1 MLARLDVLMG
11 GRVAEELIFGP
22 DQVTSGASSDIMQAT
37 RLARA
42 MVMQWGMSE
51 EVGVVFH
58 KNESS
63 SEQLAVIDREV
74 KKILSAS
81 YERATKLLQV
91 HRKELDSIARALV
104 DHETL
109 SGAEI
114 REIISGNSLKKP
126 PLSRSPKKPDTL
138 SK

>member
-11 GRVAEELIFGP
+11 GRVAEELIFGA

-42 MVMQWGMSE
+42 MVMQWGMSD

-63 SEQLAVIDREV
+63 SEQQALIDREV

-81 YERATKLLQV
+81 YERATKLLQL
-91 HRKELDSIARALV
+91 HRKDLDSLARALV

-114 REIISGNSLKKP
+114 REVLSGQTLKKV
-126 PLSRSPKKPDTL
+126 PLLRPSKKQDSVL
-138 SK
+138 K